1 MSVIKVCVVSAK
13 YVDSCTAVCGVYH
26 KFLQLGSTGGT
37 FPLENFWKLKNGYEY
52 AAAVFYQPL
61 VQDR

>member
-1 MSVIKVCVVSAK
+1 
-13 YVDSCTAVCGVYH
+13 VCGVYH